1 MQCYRE
7 ARPGHFLEANF
18 FIWTTPT
25 RRAYARR
32 DVTAGYMPRAR
43 VTSHRKTWIKK
54 TPISCFSIDMPNGFF
69 RRGVGG
75 VSNSHPPS
83 RARSGVVHVT
93 HCELESP
100 PKKCFRSVE
109 RRCSRRHVHGG
120 HPGRERY
127 GGYDVALTYASY
139 LPSSRASADL
149 SGISV
154 ASCWWSSAWFRAV
167 PKKRKATANIRKRAQ
182 EGTKR

>member
-1 MQCYRE
+1 M
-7 ARPGHFLEANF
+7 
-18 FIWTTPT
+18 
-25 RRAYARR
+25 
-32 DVTAGYMPRAR
+32 
-43 VTSHRKTWIKK
+43 TSHRDSGFKETSFFCVS
-54 TPISCFSIDMPNGFF
+54 TDLPNGFF
-69 RRGVGG
+69 RRGMGG

-100 PKKCFRSVE
+100 PKMCLRSVE

-154 ASCWWSSAWFRAV
+154 
-167 PKKRKATANIRKRAQ
+167 KRQQALP
-182 EGTKR
+182 

>member
-1 MQCYRE
+1 M
-7 ARPGHFLEANF
+7 
-18 FIWTTPT
+18 
-25 RRAYARR
+25 
-32 DVTAGYMPRAR
+32 
-43 VTSHRKTWIKK
+43 TSHRDSGFKETSFFCVF
-54 TPISCFSIDMPNGFF
+54 TDLPNGFF
-69 RRGVGG
+69 RRGMGG

-149 SGISV
+149 SGASV
-154 ASCWWSSAWFRAV
+154 FKFE
-167 PKKRKATANIRKRAQ
+167 PILHTLIFI
-182 EGTKR
+182 

>member
-1 MQCYRE
+1 MKDAKGHVRRKATVRYGRE
-7 ARPGHFLEANF
+7 AGKGCFLDPNF
-18 FIWTTPT
+18 FTWIDRR
-25 RRAYARR
+25 RRACLARY
-32 DVTAGYMPRAR
+32 VTRGYMPRDR
-43 VTSHRKTWIKK
+43 VTSHRETWINK
-54 TPISCFSIDMPNGFF
+54 TPLSCFSIDMPNGFF

-100 PKKCFRSVE
+100 PKMCLRSVE

-149 SGISV
+149 SGASV
-154 ASCWWSSAWFRAV
+154 IHHYLVALDV
-167 PKKRKATANIRKRAQ
+167 ATPW
-182 EGTKR
+182 

>member
-32 DVTAGYMPRAR
+32 RATPGYMPRAR

-54 TPISCFSIDMPNGFF
+54 TPISCLSIDMPNGFF
-69 RRGVGG
+69 RRGIGG

-83 RARSGVVHVT
+83 RARSGVVRVT
-93 HCELESP
+93 HCELGSP
-100 PKKCFRSVE
+100 PKMCFRSAE
-109 RRCSRRHVHGG
+109 RRCSRRHVHGE
-120 HPGRERY
+120 HPGREHY
-127 GGYDVALTYASY
+127 GGYDARITYGSHK
-139 LPSSRASADL
+139 PSSRASADL
-149 SGISV
+149 SGASV
-154 ASCWWSSAWFRAV
+154 SRRWRMRRCRRAARARTASRPAGGA
-167 PKKRKATANIRKRAQ
+167 
-182 EGTKR
+182 

>member
-7 ARPGHFLEANF
+7 AGQGRFVDPNF
-18 FIWTTPT
+18 FMWTTPT

-32 DVTAGYMPRAR
+32 HVTPGYMPRAR
-43 VTSHRKTWIKK
+43 VTSHRKTWINK

-100 PKKCFRSVE
+100 PKMCLRSVE

-127 GGYDVALTYASY
+127 GGNDVRLTYGLY

-154 ASCWWSSAWFRAV
+154 V
-167 PKKRKATANIRKRAQ
+167 
-182 EGTKR
+182 TKRSPWVSLPLVPPGPGETWPAAPPKE

>member
-7 ARPGHFLEANF
+7 AGQGRFVDPNF
-18 FIWTTPT
+18 FMWTTPT

-32 DVTAGYMPRAR
+32 HVTPGYMPRAR
-43 VTSHRKTWIKK
+43 VTSHRKTWIKEM
-54 TPISCFSIDMPNGFF
+54 PLSCISIDMPNGFF
-69 RRGVGG
+69 GRGTGG

-154 ASCWWSSAWFRAV
+154 WMCSAARMSTSE
-167 PKKRKATANIRKRAQ
+167 PIDRQLGGLTY
-182 EGTKR
+182 

>member
-7 ARPGHFLEANF
+7 AGQGRFVDPNF
-18 FIWTTPT
+18 FMWTTPT

-32 DVTAGYMPRAR
+32 YVTPGYMPRAR
-43 VTSHRKTWIKK
+43 VTSHRKTEFKE
-54 TPISCFSIDMPNGFF
+54 TSRSCLSIDMPNGFF

-100 PKKCFRSVE
+100 PKCVSGRSSGAV
-109 RRCSRRHVHGG
+109 RAGTCTGDTQDASATAATMSRLLMPHICLVLARLLIS
-120 HPGRERY
+120 RE
-127 GGYDVALTYASY
+127 S
-139 LPSSRASADL
+139 PSSN
-149 SGISV
+149 
-154 ASCWWSSAWFRAV
+154 F
-167 PKKRKATANIRKRAQ
+167 
-182 EGTKR
+182 